1 MARILVVDD
10 QKANIQLLQL
20 ILREAGHTVHAANN
34 GVGALAQLET
44 EPCDLLITDMFMP
57 IMDGIELMTR
67 CRELYPDLPM
77 VAISGGDWAGH
88 TGRLDEADFRLA
100 DADFMA
106 TVETVHK
113 PFDVDKLCAIVERAL
128 KQAAADQS

>member
-10 QKANIQLLQL
+10 QPANIKLVQL

-34 GVGALAQLET
+34 GAGALAQLET
-44 EPCDLLITDMFMP
+44 EPCDLLITDMQMP

-67 CRELYPDLPM
+67 CRELHPNLPM
-77 VAISGGDWAGH
+77 VAVSGGDWASH
-88 TGRLDEADFRLA
+88 TGRLGESDFRLA
-100 DADFMA
+100 DVEFMA

-113 PFDVDKLCAIVERAL
+113 PFTEESLCAAVDRAL
-128 KQAAADQS
+128 AKATPPGS